1 MWNAT
6 GIGFN
11 RAQVETPRE
20 WSALWSPALSG
31 RLTMLDDPE
40 DVIGACLLKL
50 RFPFDSID
58 PVQLQAARAQ
68 GIAQKRLLRAY
79 INAEVKDQMIA
90 GDVLAAQMWSITA
103 ASAMRG
109 NEKIGFAYPAEGYPL
124 YCDCAAILR
133 ESGRYEL
140 AHGFLDFLLRPNVAA
155 ANAKASDTA
164 TANGAAQALMPRD
177 PVLYPPDEIYARG
190 IWPPALP
197 SAAQRYRDRLW
208 TEIKAA

>member
-1 MWNAT
+1 
-6 GIGFN
+6 
-11 RAQVETPRE
+11 
-20 WSALWSPALSG
+20 
-31 RLTMLDDPE
+31 
-40 DVIGACLLKL
+40 
-50 RFPFDSID
+50 
-58 PVQLQAARAQ
+58 
-68 GIAQKRLLRAY
+68 
-79 INAEVKDQMIA
+79 
-90 GDVLAAQMWSITA
+90 
-103 ASAMRG
+103 MRG